1 MTSLD
6 LKVTGLL
13 EMHSIDILCAQL
25 TRDMFAIAKF
35 LLTLNCIRSKQNA
48 EDEIMEI
55 ER

>member
-13 EMHSIDILCAQL
+13 EMHSIDIMCAQL

-35 LLTLNCIRSKQNA
+35 LAHRSSVLSFARIGEKL
-48 EDEIMEI
+48 
-55 ER
+55 